1 MAARFFACFLYS
13 YIHIVIQMSNEQSAL
28 RQRLWQHYARLE
40 RLLHT
45 MVSQGSLT
53 PGSFYL
59 LRRRCGKPSCRC
71 ARGHLHAVWVLT
83 RSEAGRHKLYPVPS
97 AQRAQVRQWARAWR
111 RYQRARARLLQQW
124 TALVALA
131 DQIAEG
137 QRVPWPPPS

>member
-1 MAARFFACFLYS
+1 LR
-13 YIHIVIQMSNEQSAL
+13 SATS
-28 RQRLWQHYARLE
+28 RQRQQLWRAYAALGRTL
-40 RLLHT
+40 RALSDAQP
-45 MVSQGSLT
+45 MV
-53 PGSFYL
+53 PGSFHL
-59 LRRRCGKPSCRC
+59 MRRKCGKPSCRC